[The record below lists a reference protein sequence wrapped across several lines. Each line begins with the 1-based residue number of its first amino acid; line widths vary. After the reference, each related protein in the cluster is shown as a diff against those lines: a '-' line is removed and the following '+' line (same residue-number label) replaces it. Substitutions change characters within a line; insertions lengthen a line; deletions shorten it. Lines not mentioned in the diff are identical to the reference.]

1 MAKWVMPDEAQAELL
16 ARHGL
21 DPGSVAVANLGEGRF
36 VALCYKT
43 RRQYYYSGGAWT
55 ES

>member
-1 MAKWVMPDEAQAELL
+1 MAKWGVPDEAQAEIL

-21 DPGSVAVANLGEGRF
+21 DPGGVAVNDLGEGRF

-43 RRQYYYSGGAWT
+43 HRQYYYSNGTWLDA
-55 ES
+55 